1 LHTGTLM
8 GSMIRVRL
16 RKAPLAEIP
25 TDREKRIDWLDSQGM
40 MVDERIESPS
50 QGKLPTKV
58 LGK

>member
-1 LHTGTLM
+1 M

-16 RKAPLAEIP
+16 WKAPLAEIP

-40 MVDERIESPS
+40 MVDERIESQS